1 MRHTEN
7 CHGVLW
13 HESEWFV
20 LHVLLCGLRMGK
32 GAVQGST
39 KLVVLCWRTSEEV
52 KASEV
57 VYTTYLEQL
66 LEWSI
71 PKPHPASFWRKLV
84 RTGWNRA
91 MEPTKNK
98 SVSTEIHLEASPTI
112 LVIWLK
118 RKNNPFWFFF
128 SLTVGIWKTIFH
140 LSNVHR
146 TRKLFP
152 QLILPAGLTLFC
164 LRNVLKKHRINLHHT
179 VCKNPDL
186 HYVKLFWSE
195 ISKIW

>member
-13 HESEWFV
+13 HESELFV
-20 LHVLLCGLRMGK
+20 LHVLLCGLWMGK
-32 GAVQGST
+32 GAVQGIT

-98 SVSTEIHLEASPTI
+98 AVSTEIHLEASPTI

-128 SLTVGIWKTIFH
+128 FPNSWNLEDYLPSFKCSQDKKTI
-140 LSNVHR
+140 STANPACR
-146 TRKLFP
+146 TDSVLF
-152 QLILPAGLTLFC
+152 AKC
-164 LRNVLKKHRINLHHT
+164 
-179 VCKNPDL
+179 
-186 HYVKLFWSE
+186 
-195 ISKIW
+195 SKETQDKPTPYSV